1 MRSMARV
8 SKDGRA
14 AHPPS
19 LLRNF
24 GATSIGLPS
33 RSPQGEGWFETAL
46 KKRLLTMRFPCGRAK
61 SPVSS
66 KRINRR
72 PVLNALLPPQRGC
85 GCDAVEPLERQ
96 DRLGE
101 LLGAVLQHRASE
113 LQEFLLHCPRVR
125 E

>member
-1 MRSMARV
+1 MFLTVANVAPKEALILRKPPMLCMARV

-46 KKRLLTMRFPCGRAK
+46 KKRLLTMRFPCGRAT

-66 KRINRR
+66 KRVGPPGPAFGR
-72 PVLNALLPPQRGC
+72 P
-85 GCDAVEPLERQ
+85 D
-96 DRLGE
+96 DR
-101 LLGAVLQHRASE
+101 
-113 LQEFLLHCPRVR
+113 
-125 E
+125 

>member
-1 MRSMARV
+1 MLRMARV

-24 GATSIGLPS
+24 GATGIGLPS

-46 KKRLLTMRFPCGRAK
+46 KKRLLTMRFACGRAT

-66 KRINRR
+66 ERVGRR
-72 PVLNALLPPQRGC
+72 PARNSQ
-85 GCDAVEPLERQ
+85 
-96 DRLGE
+96 
-101 LLGAVLQHRASE
+101 
-113 LQEFLLHCPRVR
+113 
-125 E
+125 